1 MRTAGR
7 GGKDVWHRVGEML
20 WAVEN
25 TVEVVRKAE
34 GGVDNRSFLSDGGCT
49 NTDTEEVRTG
59 EMSGAAS

>member
-1 MRTAGR
+1 
-7 GGKDVWHRVGEML
+7 ML